1 MGRTFNNQE
10 VADFIASEGM
20 DYAIMHYFNPDS
32 IEDEE
37 LRRMFIIAFSAL
49 NEIEVKLEEYLDN

>member
-1 MGRTFNNQE
+1 MGRTFNNEE
-10 VADFIASEGM
+10 VADIIMNEGIGYAVM
-20 DYAIMHYFNPDS
+20 DYLNPDS

-37 LRRMFIIAFSAL
+37 LRRMFIIAYSAL